1 MKLILLGAPGAGK
14 GTHAAKI
21 KEEYNLPHISTGD
34 IFRANIKGGTPLGLL
49 AKSYIDKGAL
59 VPDEVVIDIVKDRLE
74 QPDCQNGYILDGFP
88 RTIQQAEALSKFEKV
103 DAVINIIL
111 DDETIVNRVTGRRMC
126 TCGATYNVSMLGGKN
141 TCEKCGKELYQRDDD
156 KPETVRNRLAVYAA
170 ETAPLIDYYRAEGL
184 VKDVDTNGLSIDEVY
199 ARIKAVLD
207 TL

>member
-21 KEEYNLPHISTGD
+21 KEDYQLPHISTGD

-59 VPDEVVIDIVKDRLE
+59 VPDSVVIDIVKDRLA
-74 QPDCQNGYILDGFP
+74 QPDCRNGYILDGFP
-88 RTIQQAEALSKFEKV
+88 RTLQQAEALSRFEQV

-111 DDETIVNRVTGRRMC
+111 DDETIVNRVAGRRMC
-126 TCGATYNVSMLGGKN
+126 ACGATYNISMLNGKT
-141 TCEKCGKELYQRDDD
+141 TCEKCGGTLYQRDDD
-156 KPETVRNRLAVYAA
+156 KPETVRNRLAVYTA
-170 ETAPLIDYYRAEGL
+170 ETAPLIGYYRDKGVL
-184 VKDVDTNGLSIDEVY
+184 RDVDSNGLGIDEVY
-199 ARIKAVLD
+199 QRIKAVLD